1 MKGEVQASE
10 SWIPQDLPG
19 FRPWLRSPVWRAEVR
34 SASRV
39 THLFHLI
46 QEDQH
51 VLDGCPAAFPTP
63 PCFLNKQGV
72 DVCED
77 KPKST

>member
-1 MKGEVQASE
+1 MEASE

-19 FRPWLRSPVWRAEVR
+19 LRPWLGSPVWPRAEVK

-39 THLFHLI
+39 THLFPLI
-46 QEDQH
+46 QQDQH
-51 VLDGCPAAFPTP
+51 VLDGFPTP